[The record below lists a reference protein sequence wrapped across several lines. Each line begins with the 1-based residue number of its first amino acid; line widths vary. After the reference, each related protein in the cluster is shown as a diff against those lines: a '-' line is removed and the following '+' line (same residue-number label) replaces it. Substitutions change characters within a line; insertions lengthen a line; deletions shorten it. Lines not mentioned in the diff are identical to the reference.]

1 MLLHLLSAEY
11 DLLASILVDVVGDIE
26 GVPSKISG
34 ALVLARLEPPSLVSR
49 SVGFKGLLQ
58 GQIALYIGE
67 EDLRDLR

>member
-1 MLLHLLSAEY
+1 MPLHLLSAEY
-11 DLLASILVDVVGDIE
+11 DLLASTLVDVVGDIE

-34 ALVLARLEPPSLVSR
+34 ALVLARLEPPSLASG